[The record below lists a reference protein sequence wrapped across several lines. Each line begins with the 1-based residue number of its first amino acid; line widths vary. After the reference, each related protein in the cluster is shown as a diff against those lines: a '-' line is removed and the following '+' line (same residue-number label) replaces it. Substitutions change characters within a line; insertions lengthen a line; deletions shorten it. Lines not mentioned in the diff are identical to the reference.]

1 MNKQLK
7 IWQDDFLR
15 YYSKTSVMAR
25 VVIGACLSFAIAH
38 VCINKVIKP
47 QNTELKAINA
57 KIQGIEVYD
66 DVELTIADIRN
77 SQRKINMQLTGL
89 KEANLEL
96 IQTHGSLSKN
106 DTGEVVLALRSL
118 MEDSELKIVS
128 EVRKI
133 PVVQKTTRRS
143 SRSKTPVVVT
153 TLTPT
158 LPSFVTTETY
168 TFQIMGSYEQLG
180 KLFASAFDADQ
191 LFLITNIKVERSDEY
206 ITDRNFN
213 QIQALS
219 CTFDV
224 FIPYMTDGKAL
235 GK

>member
-15 YYSKTSVMAR
+15 YYSKTSIMAR

-38 VCINKVIKP
+38 VCINKIIKP

-77 SQRKINMQLTGL
+77 SQRKVNMQLTGL
-89 KEANLEL
+89 KEVNLEL

-118 MEDSELKIVS
+118 MEESDLKIVS
-128 EVRKI
+128 EVRQI
-133 PVVQKTTRRS
+133 PVVKTTSRRS

-153 TLTPT
+153 KLTPT
-158 LPSFVTTETY
+158 LPSFVATETY
-168 TFQIMGSYEQLG
+168 TFKVMGSYKQLG
-180 KLFASAFDADQ
+180 QLFASAFDADE

-206 ITDRNFN
+206 ITDRDFN

-219 CTFDV
+219 CTFDL
-224 FIPYMTDGKAL
+224 FIPYMTDGKVL